1 LDAEPGRSFG
11 SALTRNTEDGVSL
24 SIFLQQLI
32 NGVSLGSLYSLIAI
46 GYTMVY
52 GILRLINFAHGD
64 VLMMGCYFAF
74 YGVLIFSL
82 PWWVSF
88 PVALAVTALLGVAI
102 DRGAYL
108 PVRKAPR
115 ISALITAIGVSF
127 LLENLALVVFG
138 GRPKAFHRPAVLG
151 HVLQWGEVQM
161 ITLSLWIPAITLLLI
176 LVLLAIIFRTRTGR
190 AMRAISRDMETV
202 RLMGVDVNRITS
214 ITFALGSALAA
225 AGGILWA
232 LKYPQIDPY
241 MGIVPGLK
249 AFVAAVLGGIGNVAG
264 AAIGGLLLG
273 VLEIMLIAFMP
284 GLAGYKDAFAF
295 LILIGILLFRPIGIM
310 GEKLPE

>member
-1 LDAEPGRSFG
+1 MTFQM
-11 SALTRNTEDGVSL
+11 
-24 SIFLQQLI
+24 FLQQLV
-32 NGVSLGSLYSLIAI
+32 NGVSLGSLYGLVAI

-64 VLMMGCYFAF
+64 VLMVGCYFAF
-74 YGVLIFSL
+74 YAILIFSL
-82 PWWVSF
+82 PWYASF
-88 PVALAVTALLGVAI
+88 LVAILLTALLGIVI

-127 LLENLALVVFG
+127 LLENLALVIFG
-138 GRPKAFHRPAVLG
+138 GRPKAFYRPPIFGKVIE
-151 HVLQWGEVQM
+151 WGDLHFLV
-161 ITLSLWIPAITLLLI
+161 LSLWIPFITFVLILFLLLI
-176 LVLLAIIFRTRTGR
+176 IYRTRTGM

-225 AGGILWA
+225 AGGIMWA
-232 LKYPQIDPY
+232 LKFPQIDPY
-241 MGIVPGLK
+241 MGIIPGLK
-249 AFVAAVLGGIGNVAG
+249 AFVAAVLGGIGNVIG
-264 AAIGGLLLG
+264 AALGGFLLG
-273 VLEIMLIAFMP
+273 LLEIMLVALMP
-284 GLAGYKDAFAF
+284 SLGGYKDAFAF

-310 GEKLPE
+310 GEKLPD

>member
-1 LDAEPGRSFG
+1 M
-11 SALTRNTEDGVSL
+11 TL
-24 SIFLQQLI
+24 SNLLQQLI
-32 NGVSLGSLYSLIAI
+32 NGLSLGSLYGLIAI

-74 YGVLIFSL
+74 YAILIFSL
-82 PWWVSF
+82 PWWASF
-88 PVALAVTALLGVAI
+88 PISILLTALLGIAI

-108 PVRKAPR
+108 PVRRAPR
-115 ISALITAIGVSF
+115 ISALITAIGLSF
-127 LLENLALVVFG
+127 LLENLALVIFG
-138 GRPKAFHRPAVLG
+138 GRPKAFGRPALF
-151 HVLQWGEVQM
+151 GEVLVWGDVRFL
-161 ITLSLWIPAITLLLI
+161 TLSLWIPAITFFLIVFLLF
-176 LVLLAIIFRTRTGR
+176 VVYRTRTGM
-190 AMRAISRDMETV
+190 AMRAVSRDMETV

-241 MGIVPGLK
+241 MGIIPGLK
-249 AFVAAVLGGIGNVAG
+249 AFVAAVLGGIGNVVG
-264 AAIGGLLLG
+264 AALGGLLLG
-273 VLEIMLIAFMP
+273 ILEILLVAMMP
-284 GLAGYKDAFAF
+284 SLAGYKDAFAF
-295 LILIGILLFRPIGIM
+295 LILIGILLFRPTGIM

>member
-1 LDAEPGRSFG
+1 VP
-11 SALTRNTEDGVSL
+11 L
-24 SIFLQQLI
+24 SIFYQQLI
-32 NGVSLGSLYSLIAI
+32 NGISLGSLYSLIAI

-74 YGVLIFSL
+74 YGILIFSL
-82 PWWVSF
+82 PWWISF
-88 PVALAVTALLGVAI
+88 GFALVLTALLGVAI

-127 LLENLALVVFG
+127 LLENLGLVIFG
-138 GRPKAFHRPAVLG
+138 GRPKAFHRPALFG
-151 HVLQWGEVQM
+151 HVLQWGEVHL
-161 ITLSLWIPAITLLLI
+161 ISLSLWIPAITLLLI
-176 LVLLAIIFRTRTGR
+176 LLLLYFIYRTRTGR
-190 AMRAISRDMETV
+190 AMRAVSRDMETV

-232 LKYPQIDPY
+232 LKYPEIDPY
-241 MGIVPGLK
+241 MGIIPGLK
-249 AFVAAVLGGIGNVAG
+249 AFVAAVLGGIGNVVG

-273 VLEIMLIAFMP
+273 VLEIMLSAFMP
-284 GLAGYKDAFAF
+284 SLAGYKDAFAF
-295 LILIGILLFRPIGIM
+295 LILIGILLFRPTGIM

>member
-1 LDAEPGRSFG
+1 VTA
-11 SALTRNTEDGVSL
+11 

-32 NGVSLGSLYSLIAI
+32 NGISLGSLYSLVAI

-74 YGVLIFSL
+74 YAILIFSF
-82 PWWVSF
+82 PWWASF
-88 PVALAVTALLGVAI
+88 LASIALTALLGIAI

-127 LLENLALVVFG
+127 LLEHLGLVIFG
-138 GRPKAFHRPAVLG
+138 GRPKPFHRPSIFAEVLE
-151 HVLQWGEVQM
+151 WGEVRF
-161 ITLSLWIPAITLLLI
+161 IALTLWIPIITFVFILLLLFI
-176 LVLLAIIFRTRTGR
+176 VYRTRTGR

-214 ITFALGSALAA
+214 LTFALGSALAA
-225 AGGILWA
+225 AGGIMWA
-232 LKYPQIDPY
+232 LKFPQIDPY
-241 MGIVPGLK
+241 MGIIPGIK

-264 AAIGGLLLG
+264 AALGGLLLG
-273 VLEIMLIAFMP
+273 VIEILLIALLP
-284 GLAGYKDAFAF
+284 GLAGYKDALAF
-295 LILIGILLFRPIGIM
+295 LILIGILLFRPRGIM

>member
-1 LDAEPGRSFG
+1 MAFQ
-11 SALTRNTEDGVSL
+11 T
-24 SIFLQQLI
+24 FLQQLI
-32 NGVSLGSLYSLIAI
+32 NGVSLGSLYGLVAI

-64 VLMMGCYFAF
+64 ILMVGCYFAF
-74 YGVLIFSL
+74 YAILIFSL
-82 PWWVSF
+82 PWYASF
-88 PVALAVTALLGVAI
+88 LVAILLTALLGIVI

-127 LLENLALVVFG
+127 LLENLALVIFG
-138 GRPKAFHRPAVLG
+138 GRPKAFYRPPIFGKVIE
-151 HVLQWGEVQM
+151 WGDLHFLV
-161 ITLSLWIPAITLLLI
+161 LSLWIPVITFVLILFLLLI
-176 LVLLAIIFRTRTGR
+176 IYRTRTGM

-225 AGGILWA
+225 AGGIMWA
-232 LKYPQIDPY
+232 LKFPQIDPY
-241 MGIVPGLK
+241 MGIIPGLK
-249 AFVAAVLGGIGNVAG
+249 AFVAAVLGGIGNVIG
-264 AAIGGLLLG
+264 AALGGFLLG
-273 VLEIMLIAFMP
+273 LLEIMLVALMP
-284 GLAGYKDAFAF
+284 SLGGYKDAFAF

-310 GEKLPE
+310 GEKLPD

>member
-1 LDAEPGRSFG
+1 MAFQ
-11 SALTRNTEDGVSL
+11 T
-24 SIFLQQLI
+24 FLQQLI
-32 NGVSLGSLYSLIAI
+32 NGVSLGSLYGLVAI

-64 VLMMGCYFAF
+64 VLMVGCYFAF
-74 YGVLIFSL
+74 YAILIFSL
-82 PWWVSF
+82 PWYASF
-88 PVALAVTALLGVAI
+88 LVAILLTALLGIAI

-127 LLENLALVVFG
+127 LLENLALVIFG
-138 GRPKAFHRPAVLG
+138 GRPKAFYRPPIFGKVIE
-151 HVLQWGEVQM
+151 WGDLHFLV
-161 ITLSLWIPAITLLLI
+161 LSLWIPFITFVLILFLLLI
-176 LVLLAIIFRTRTGR
+176 IYRTRTGM

-225 AGGILWA
+225 AGGIMWA

-241 MGIVPGLK
+241 MGIIPGLK
-249 AFVAAVLGGIGNVAG
+249 AFVAAVLGGIGNVIG
-264 AAIGGLLLG
+264 AALGGFLLG
-273 VLEIMLIAFMP
+273 LLEIMLVALMP
-284 GLAGYKDAFAF
+284 SLGGYKDAFAF

-310 GEKLPE
+310 GEKLPD

>member
-1 LDAEPGRSFG
+1 MAFQ
-11 SALTRNTEDGVSL
+11 T
-24 SIFLQQLI
+24 FLQQLI
-32 NGVSLGSLYSLIAI
+32 NGVSLGSLYGLVAI

-64 VLMMGCYFAF
+64 VLMVGCYFAF
-74 YGVLIFSL
+74 YAILIFSL
-82 PWWVSF
+82 PWYASF
-88 PVALAVTALLGVAI
+88 LVAIFLTALLGIVI

-127 LLENLALVVFG
+127 LLENLALVIFG
-138 GRPKAFHRPAVLG
+138 GRPKAFYRPPIFGKVIE
-151 HVLQWGEVQM
+151 WGDLHFLV
-161 ITLSLWIPAITLLLI
+161 LSLWIPVITFVLILFLLLI
-176 LVLLAIIFRTRTGR
+176 IYRTRTGM

-225 AGGILWA
+225 AGGIMWA
-232 LKYPQIDPY
+232 LKFPQIDPD
-241 MGIVPGLK
+241 MGIIPGLK
-249 AFVAAVLGGIGNVAG
+249 AFVAAVLGGIGNVIG
-264 AAIGGLLLG
+264 AALGGFLLG
-273 VLEIMLIAFMP
+273 LLEIMLVALMP
-284 GLAGYKDAFAF
+284 SLGGYKDAFAF

-310 GEKLPE
+310 GEKLPD

>member
-1 LDAEPGRSFG
+1 MAFQM
-11 SALTRNTEDGVSL
+11 
-24 SIFLQQLI
+24 FLQQLI
-32 NGVSLGSLYSLIAI
+32 NGVSLGSLYGLVAI

-64 VLMMGCYFAF
+64 VLMVGCYFAF
-74 YGVLIFSL
+74 YAILIFSL
-82 PWWVSF
+82 PWYASF
-88 PVALAVTALLGVAI
+88 LVAIVLTALLGIAI

-127 LLENLALVVFG
+127 LLENLALVIFG
-138 GRPKAFHRPAVLG
+138 GRPKPFYRPPIFGKVIE
-151 HVLQWGEVQM
+151 WGDLHFLV
-161 ITLSLWIPAITLLLI
+161 LSLWIPFITFILILFLLLI
-176 LVLLAIIFRTRTGR
+176 IYRTRTGM

-225 AGGILWA
+225 AGGIMWA
-232 LKYPQIDPY
+232 LKFPQIDPY
-241 MGIVPGLK
+241 MGIIPGLK
-249 AFVAAVLGGIGNVAG
+249 AFVAAVLGGIGNVIG
-264 AAIGGLLLG
+264 AALGGFLLG
-273 VLEIMLIAFMP
+273 LLEIMLVALMP
-284 GLAGYKDAFAF
+284 SLGGYKDAFAF

-310 GEKLPE
+310 GEKLPD

>member
-1 LDAEPGRSFG
+1 MG
-11 SALTRNTEDGVSL
+11 SIL
-24 SIFLQQLI
+24 LQQLI
-32 NGVSLGSLYSLIAI
+32 NGISLGSLYSLVAI

-64 VLMMGCYFAF
+64 VLMMSCYFAF
-74 YGVLIFSL
+74 YANLIFAL
-82 PWWVSF
+82 PWWASF
-88 PVALAVTALLGVAI
+88 PTAMFLTALLGITI

-127 LLENLALVVFG
+127 LLENLSLVLFG
-138 GRPKAFHRPAVLG
+138 GRPKAFDRPAIFTSGIV
-151 HVLQWGEVQM
+151 WGDLHFLA
-161 ITLSLWIPAITLLLI
+161 LSLWIPAITFFFILLLLLI
-176 LVLLAIIFRTRTGR
+176 VYRTRTGM
-190 AMRAISRDMETV
+190 AMRAIARDMETV

-225 AGGILWA
+225 AGGIMWA

-249 AFVAAVLGGIGNVAG
+249 AFVAAVLGGIGNVIG
-264 AAIGGLLLG
+264 AALGGFLLG
-273 VLEIMLIAFMP
+273 VLEIMLVAFLP
-284 GLAGYKDAFAF
+284 SLAGYKDAFAF
-295 LILIGILLFRPIGIM
+295 LILIAILLFRPTGIM

>member
-1 LDAEPGRSFG
+1 M
-11 SALTRNTEDGVSL
+11 TL
-24 SIFLQQLI
+24 SILLQQLI
-32 NGVSLGSLYSLIAI
+32 NGISLGSLYGLIAI

-74 YGVLIFSL
+74 YAILIFSL
-82 PWWVSF
+82 PWWASF
-88 PVALAVTALLGVAI
+88 LVAIGLTALLGVAI

-127 LLENLALVVFG
+127 LLEHLGLVIFG
-138 GRPKAFHRPAVLG
+138 GRAKPFYRPPRFGLVFE
-151 HVLQWGEVQM
+151 WGE
-161 ITLSLWIPAITLLLI
+161 IRFIALTLWIPLITLF
-176 LVLLAIIFRTRTGR
+176 LVLGLLYIVYRTRTGR

-225 AGGILWA
+225 AGGIMWA
-232 LKYPQIDPY
+232 LKFPQIDPY
-241 MGIVPGLK
+241 MGIIPGIK

-264 AAIGGLLLG
+264 AALGGLLLG
-273 VLEIMLIAFMP
+273 VLEIMLIALMP
-284 GLAGYKDAFAF
+284 SLAGYKDAFAF